1 MKIIP
6 SNIDTE
12 LILSK
17 DEYDMLKNVTS
28 LKNIVIQKSVKGNS
42 AVLRN
47 HDDYA
52 KWMGNLI
59 PNPAKFQ
66 KLSVPE
72 KEDYKFIICNFKL
85 IYKFIIY

>member
-6 SNIDTE
+6 TNIDTE
-12 LILSK
+12 LLLSK
-17 DEYDMLKNVTS
+17 DECDMLKNVSS

-52 KWMGNLI
+52 K
-59 PNPAKFQ
+59 
-66 KLSVPE
+66 
-72 KEDYKFIICNFKL
+72 
-85 IYKFIIY
+85 

>member
-1 MKIIP
+1 MSKCIFLSTYNMKVIP

-66 KLSVPE
+66 YCLSQ
-72 KEDYKFIICNFKL
+72 KMKITNL
-85 IYKFIIY
+85 